1 MLTRLTVCVPVI
13 FSSAFVG
20 APRLPAADKKPAA
33 KKQAAQ
39 AVEGWGTVT
48 NPAND
53 ASVGE
58 KEGKLT
64 IKVPGGNH
72 NLNPTLRYGTNAP
85 RVMQKVTGDFT
96 IQVKVT
102 FTDPPGTTSAVNG
115 RPFNGAGLLVWQ
127 DEQNFLRLER
137 NCYWDGAGQL
147 VCYPPLIED
156 WIGGQY
162 TSGTPPVAATFF
174 TGPST
179 WFRLSRQ
186 GRNLGLS
193 MSQDGAEWSTLRT
206 VTMDLPDEVSVGVA
220 AVNSSTK
227 PFTAEFEGLELKAK

>member
-1 MLTRLTVCVPVI
+1 MLPRLTI
-13 FSSAFVG
+13 GLLLILATIG
-20 APRLPAADKKPAA
+20 GPRLTAADKKAAA
-33 KKQAAQ
+33 KKKAAQ
-39 AVEGWGTVT
+39 AVDGWGTVAD
-48 NPAND
+48 PASD
-53 ASVGE
+53 STVGE

-72 NLNPTLRYGTNAP
+72 NLNPTCRYGTNAP
-85 RVMQKVTGDFT
+85 RVLQKVTGDFT

-115 RPFNGAGLLVWQ
+115 RPFNGAGLLIWQ

-156 WIGGQY
+156 WIDGKY
-162 TSGTPPVAATFF
+162 TANTAPVAATFF

-179 WFRLSRQ
+179 WFRISRQ
-186 GRNLGLS
+186 GNSLGLS
-193 MSQDGAEWSTLRT
+193 MSQGGGDWTALRN

-227 PFTAEFEGLELKAK
+227 PFTAEFEGLELKTK